1 MTLVI
6 NLDSRTEII
15 EGIEFEIKPLNQAG
29 LEKLGTFANNNMKV
43 ADGDEGKMGLQMISN
58 PELDKILNEIAPQ
71 HIKMIGGFQIQE
83 ECELRDGTLE
93 DIFTIDSGA
102 FLTLKTK
109 LIGALMTGSNLTDKE
124 SDDVKK

>member
-29 LEKLGTFANNNMKV
+29 LEKLGTFANKNMKV
-43 ADGDEGKMGLQMISN
+43 ADGDEGTMGLQMISN
-58 PELDKILNEIAPQ
+58 PELDKILTEIAPH
-71 HIKMIGGFQIQE
+71 HIKMVGGFQIQE
-83 ECELRDGTLE
+83 DGELRYGTLE